1 MTNRSGLE
9 PITVSQLNNYVKY
22 MLENDPRLRSV
33 FVTGEIS
40 NLKDHYSSG
49 HYYFSLKDGGAVIN
63 SVMFASSVRR
73 LRFRPEEGMKVIVRG
88 RVSLYDKTG
97 SYQLYV
103 DDMFPDGIGALAE
116 AFEQL
121 KKKLEA
127 KGLFAPERKK
137 PIPKFPDT
145 IGVITSP
152 TGAVIRDIL
161 NVTQRRYPRVKIK
174 LYPVLVQGTEAAA
187 QLVEGINY
195 FNQTDGADVIIIG
208 RGGGSMEDLWP
219 FNDENLAY
227 AIFGSNIPVIS
238 AVGHET
244 DFTICDFVSDLRAP
258 TPSAAAELAVP
269 DSLELRARYDHLKN
283 YADEICVSRLVG
295 YQTFYDNTRR
305 TADNLRDAY
314 FTRAR
319 FALEKYKSAAD
330 SLADKRLSELESS
343 IKQLATAAEQLNPI
357 TVLKRGYSVVL
368 KDNKAVSS
376 VKELNSGDNIN
387 IRLSDGEINAKVN

>member
-97 SYQLYV
+97 SYQIYV

-174 LYPVLVQGTEAAA
+174 LYPVLVQGAEAAA

-269 DSLELRARYDHLKN
+269 DSQELRARYDHLKN

-314 FTRAR
+314 FTRAS

-343 IKQLATAAEQLNPI
+343 IKQLAAAAEQLNPI

-368 KDNKAVSS
+368 KENKAVSS

>member
-1 MTNRSGLE
+1 
-9 PITVSQLNNYVKY
+9 

>member
-1 MTNRSGLE
+1 
-9 PITVSQLNNYVKY
+9 

-97 SYQLYV
+97 SYQIYV

-174 LYPVLVQGTEAAA
+174 LYPVLVQGAEAAA

-269 DSLELRARYDHLKN
+269 DSQELRARYDHLKN

-314 FTRAR
+314 FTRAS

-343 IKQLATAAEQLNPI
+343 IKQLAAAAEQLNPI

-368 KDNKAVSS
+368 KENKAVSS